1 VSFLVIIVILL
12 LLMWVMLVRPQRR
25 KQSYQQQM
33 LRELAAGDEILTA
46 GGMYATVRSVDGDD
60 VTVEISPGTEV
71 RLAKRAVAAV
81 IPPETDEGEGEELGE
96 GESDK
101 AKSKYGFDAG
111 EESTR
116 RADLN

>member
-1 VSFLVIIVILL
+1 MSFLVIIVILL

-33 LRELAAGDEILTA
+33 LRDLAAGDEILTA
-46 GGMYATVRSVDGDD
+46 GGMYATVRSVEGDD

-81 IPPETDEGEGEELGE
+81 IPPDAPEVEATELEGDHAADSG
-96 GESDK
+96 
-101 AKSKYGFDAG
+101 SKYGFDAG
-111 EESTR
+111 DESTSEKR
-116 RADLN
+116 S